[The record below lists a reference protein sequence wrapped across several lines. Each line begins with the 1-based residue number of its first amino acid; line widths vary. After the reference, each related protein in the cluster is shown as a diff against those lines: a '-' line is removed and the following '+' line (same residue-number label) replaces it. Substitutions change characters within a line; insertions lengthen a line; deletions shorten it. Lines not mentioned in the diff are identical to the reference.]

1 MQRRTITGIYT
12 TNGQIRFQGT
22 IRVGRKL
29 PLRNRTA
36 LPFRVVLP
44 DASSNPVFKTFGV
57 LRLPK
62 RLARQIAESPTFS
75 VLNA

>member
-1 MQRRTITGIYT
+1 MIKRTITGIYT
-12 TNGQIRFQGT
+12 TDGQIRFHGT

-36 LPFRVVLP
+36 LRFRVVLP
-44 DASSNPVFKTFGV
+44 DAASNPVFKTFGA

-75 VLNA
+75 ALNA

>member
-1 MQRRTITGIYT
+1 MQQRTLTGIDT
-12 TNGQIRFQGT
+12 TNGEIRFHGT

-29 PLRNRTA
+29 PLRNRTS

-44 DASSNPVFKTFGV
+44 DVSSNPVFTTFGV
-57 LRLPK
+57 LRLLK
-62 RLARQIAESPTFS
+62 HLARQLAESPTFS